1 MLATISER
9 NIKLENDFSVCLS
22 QVQIQSNAIEE
33 MQAREVISPADVQQ
47 IAAQNEEGFAKCKQE
62 LKEQI
67 EKLQQELVDNSAVKV
82 ILASCEEKIGSLQ
95 KQISDLAET
104 Q

>member
-33 MQAREVISPADVQQ
+33 IQEREVMSPADVQ
-47 IAAQNEEGFAKCKQE
+47 
-62 LKEQI
+62 
-67 EKLQQELVDNSAVKV
+67 
-82 ILASCEEKIGSLQ
+82 
-95 KQISDLAET
+95 
-104 Q
+104 